1 MTGRNAVAA
10 PSHVSET
17 RRLDALR
24 RLALL
29 DTPNEPAFDDLTQLA
44 ATALDTPI
52 ALVSL
57 IDGERQWFKSRVGLT
72 VRETARELAFCAH
85 AIESDDVLEVP
96 DASADARFATNPLV
110 TGTPHIRFYAGAP
123 LKTIDGY
130 RVGTLCVIDQ
140 VPRRLSQGQRDLLAG
155 LARQV
160 MRQCEWRRLAMDNA
174 AEAAFHAAMVR
185 GAGLAVIATTPE
197 GLITR
202 FNPAAERLL
211 GWSAAEVVGVHTSL
225 QFHDPTEL
233 DACAA
238 RLSELW
244 RQPTAAG
251 PAMFAELIRRNMG
264 HAQEW
269 TYVRRDGRR
278 VPVSLTLSAVHDDD
292 GRLIGYLGLA
302 DDVTERR
309 AAQEQLRLSEGKFRA
324 LSVSAPVGIFQTDPS
339 GACVYTNE
347 RWQAIAGLG
356 AAEALGHGWAE
367 AIAPEDR
374 RHVFEAWVESARER
388 VDFDH
393 EFRMG
398 QGDGARWVH
407 SRARAIV
414 SDDGAVI
421 GHVGTVEDVT
431 ERKRQNAALQQQVA
445 AMEAAVDGM
454 ALLDEQGHF
463 VSLNAAHISLFG
475 YEQAAELV
483 GASWRTLY
491 DEAEVH
497 RLEAEAFPIL
507 QRDSQWQGEALA
519 RRRDGTSFHEG
530 LSLTL
535 LPQGGLVCVC
545 RDISRR
551 KSNEQRLVASVHE
564 KDLLLQEIHHRVKN
578 NLQIISSLLYFQS
591 KDVQHPADRAAFD
604 NGRDRLQSMILVHD
618 ALYRSGDLSHVDLAE
633 YLRTLVGHL
642 AVSLQR
648 TNSCHVR
655 VEGKAITVDMQR
667 ALPLGMI
674 ASELVTNIY
683 KYAFPAGGTGHAVVC
698 VSEDAAG
705 IRLVVADQGVG
716 IPAHVDLHQSVS
728 FGWRLIPMLATQLG
742 ATVSYTSGPG
752 TTVTVSLPS
761 VTAGTVAHTLT

>member
-1 MTGRNAVAA
+1 MSRTDSATA
-10 PSHVSET
+10 PVTPSET
-17 RRLDALR
+17 RRLDALH

-29 DTPNEPAFDDLTQLA
+29 DTPDEPAFDDLTQLA
-44 ATALDTPI
+44 ATALHMPI

-72 VRETARELAFCAH
+72 VCQTAREWAFCAH

-96 DASADARFATNPLV
+96 DALADARFATNPLV
-110 TGTPHIRFYAGAP
+110 TGAPYVRFYAGAP
-123 LKTIDGY
+123 LTTIDGH

-160 MRQCEWRRLAMDNA
+160 MRQCEWRRLAMDHA
-174 AEAAFHAAMVR
+174 AEAAFHDAVLN

-211 GWSAAEVVGVHTSL
+211 GWSAAEVIGVYTPL
-225 QFHDPTEL
+225 RFHDPAEL
-233 DACAA
+233 EGCAA
-238 RLSELW
+238 RLSALW
-244 RQPTAAG
+244 QQPTAVG
-251 PAMFAELIRRNMG
+251 PAMFAEMIRRNMG
-264 HAQEW
+264 HAQAW
-269 TYVRRDGRR
+269 TFVRRDGSV
-278 VPVSLTLSAVHDDD
+278 VPVSLTQSAVLDRD
-292 GRLIGYLGLA
+292 GRLVGYLGIA
-302 DDVTERR
+302 DDVTQRQ
-309 AAQEQLRLSEGKFRA
+309 AALEQVRLSEIRFRA

-367 AIAPEDR
+367 AIAPDDR
-374 RHVFEAWVESARER
+374 PQVFQSWVESARNR
-388 VDFDH
+388 VDFDR

-398 QGDGARWVH
+398 HGDGTRWVH

-414 SDDGAVI
+414 SDDGTVT

-431 ERKRQNAALQQQVA
+431 DRKRQDAVLQQQVA
-445 AMEAAVDGM
+445 AMEAAMDGM
-454 ALLDEQGHF
+454 AMLDEQGRF
-463 VSLNAAHISLFG
+463 VSLNAAHAALFG
-475 YEQAAELV
+475 YEQASDLV

-491 DEAEVH
+491 DEAEAD
-497 RLEAEAFPIL
+497 RLERDVFPVL
-507 QRDSQWQGEALA
+507 ERVSQWQGEAVA
-519 RRRDGTSFHEG
+519 RRRDGTTFDEG

-535 LPQGGLVCVC
+535 LSHGRLVCVC
-545 RDISRR
+545 RDISRQ
-551 KSNEQRLVASVHE
+551 KSNEKRLIAAVRE

-591 KDVQHPADRAAFD
+591 KEVQNPVDRAAFHT
-604 NGRDRLQSMILVHD
+604 GRDRLQSMILVHD
-618 ALYRSGDLSHVDLAE
+618 TLYRSGDLSQVDLTE

-642 AVSLQR
+642 AGSLQR
-648 TNSCHVR
+648 ADMCHVR
-655 VEGKAITVDMQR
+655 VEGKAVAVDMQR
-667 ALPLGMI
+667 ALPFGMI

-683 KYAFPAGGTGHAVVC
+683 KYAYPAGVTGQAVVC
-698 VSEDAAG
+698 VSEDAEG

-716 IPAHVDLHQSVS
+716 IPAHVDLARCES
-728 FGWRLIPMLATQLG
+728 FGWRLIPMLVLQLG
-742 ATVSYTSGPG
+742 ALLSYTSGPG
-752 TTVTVSLPS
+752 TTVTVLVPRVPAS
-761 VTAGTVAHTLT
+761 AIERD